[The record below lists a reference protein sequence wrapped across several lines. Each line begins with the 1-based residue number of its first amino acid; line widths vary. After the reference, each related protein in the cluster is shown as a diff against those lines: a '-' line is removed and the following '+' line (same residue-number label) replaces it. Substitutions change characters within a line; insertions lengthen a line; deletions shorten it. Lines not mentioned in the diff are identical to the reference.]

1 MTRHFPYV
9 AAATVTA
16 GVGVATTCVW
26 GAQAPA
32 HAPVILQPSP
42 PHAAAVVLPNM
53 ANTPGIAAAIPIQ
66 TAPTTPT
73 APAPAL
79 PFAPGNV
86 AQIVGVP
93 GNPAGALVPGIA
105 QASHYAQPAMNQPG
119 QPPFGEMLY
128 SMQTYMNQPGVQDF
142 YTTYNPAVVQ
152 ASEGITPSA
161 AYPNASTPQTGV
173 PSAAAAAI
181 GSPLTQGPTA
191 PSSAGFFN
199 GFGPGQTNW
208 GFYAGFTAPR

>member
-16 GVGVATTCVW
+16 AVGVATTCVW

-32 HAPVILQPSP
+32 HAPVALQPSA
-42 PHAAAVVLPNM
+42 PHPAAVALPTL
-53 ANTPGIAAAIPIQ
+53 ANTPGA
-66 TAPTTPT
+66 TAGTPT
-73 APAPAL
+73 QATPASPTPAMT
-79 PFAPGNV
+79 FAPGNV
-86 AQIVGVP
+86 AQIVGIP
-93 GNPAGALVPGIA
+93 GNPSGALVPGLA

-142 YTTYNPAVVQ
+142 YTMYNPAVVQ
-152 ASEGITPSA
+152 ANEGITPST

-181 GSPLTQGPTA
+181 GSALTQGPA
-191 PSSAGFFN
+191 AAASVGFYN
-199 GFGPGQTNW
+199 GFGPGRADW
-208 GFYAGFTAPR
+208 GFYAGMTAPR